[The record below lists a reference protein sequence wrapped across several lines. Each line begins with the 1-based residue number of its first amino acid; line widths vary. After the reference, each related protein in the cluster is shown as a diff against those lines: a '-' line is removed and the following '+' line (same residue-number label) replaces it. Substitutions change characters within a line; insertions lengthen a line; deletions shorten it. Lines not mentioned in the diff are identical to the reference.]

1 MKRKISHILTVV
13 IVILQL
19 CGCGIFEEQTGVLN
33 TEEAQGSG
41 SLSSKEESTDPE
53 NRLDASA
60 ISRLGEK
67 DNSLDLYSAS
77 VNAPLQVEEPAG
89 AIEGGGRRIF
99 LGASRAW
106 HFKKHLFDIER
117 VAECWDELAFVT
129 SEGEKGS
136 AGFESENQLWDVGPV
151 VGTDHYVAFNY
162 EIRESEGDYRYF
174 FVERDEN
181 HEALRKF
188 PLDFL
193 SGSDLAEVIMSLS
206 DFAVDHSGMV
216 HLVRQMEEERQY
228 LLVSPEGEL
237 LAEYVP
243 ENGYIRG
250 LVPLYD
256 GRVAFWAVTERDD
269 ENQSQQTTLQYLDAE
284 TGKPVLL
291 VAPEQDLYCFT
302 LFDENTLL
310 YADQEGVYR
319 SDLSGN
325 LPDPLYLWMNHGITA
340 DEVICIQADG
350 DGQIALVYE
359 SSGNYYYLC
368 LGPTRE
374 EMEIREITLAVSPGK
389 ESVYRSL
396 AATFNKQYPSCH
408 IEIVSSYDQTALLTE
423 LIAGKG
429 PVLIDTSLT
438 GFEEQ
443 EKLWEPLDTILE
455 QMSISK
461 ELLPSVLEL
470 GKINGTLYGIVTD
483 FSLRTLV
490 TGDQNLEDWDYDSFL
505 RCIEERTE
513 LEAVFNFSGGDYGTY
528 FIMNFISHGM
538 DDTYLLNRETGKMN
552 FDSSEFRKA
561 LELAKKYCVREEG
574 VSPDR
579 SSMQEGKVLC
589 NELAIRKPEELALYR
604 VYYGEDANYIG
615 YPTRDGATHFVEGGG
630 NPLAI
635 RRTAAREE
643 KEIACAFISLC
654 LSYEGQLQAAKDI
667 NFDLSVRRDV
677 LEEQIASMNEN
688 TVVFVPG
695 FEQITLGDNLNV
707 ALDRKTLLD
716 MIEKARPWQ
725 YFPGA
730 LRDILFQELEQ
741 YFSGT
746 ITEDMAIEHLVSRVG
761 LYLGE
766 GN

>member
-19 CGCGIFEEQTGVLN
+19 CGCGIFEEKTGVLN

-41 SLSSKEESTDPE
+41 SLSSKEESTGPE

-60 ISRLGEK
+60 ISKPGEK
-67 DNSLDLYSAS
+67 DNSLDLYSAT
-77 VNAPLQVEEPAG
+77 VNASLQVEEPAG
-89 AIEGGGRRIF
+89 AIGGGRKLF

-106 HFKKHLFDIER
+106 FFQKHLFDIER

-129 SEGEKGS
+129 FEGEKGS
-136 AGFESENQLWDVGPV
+136 ARFEAENPLWNVGPV
-151 VGTDHYVAFNY
+151 AGTDHYVAFDY
-162 EIRESEGDYRYF
+162 EMREKEGDYRYF
-174 FVERDEN
+174 LAERDEN
-181 HEALRKF
+181 HEILGEF

-193 SGSDLAEVIMSLS
+193 SGGDLVEVIMCLS
-206 DFAVDHSGMV
+206 DFAVDRRGMV
-216 HLVRQMEEERQY
+216 HLVRQTEEEQQY

-243 ENGYIRG
+243 ENGYISE

-256 GRVAFWAVTERDD
+256 GRVAFWAVTERND
-269 ENQSQQTTLQYLDAE
+269 ENQSLQTTLQYLEAE

-291 VAPEQDLYCFT
+291 AAPEQNLHCFT

-310 YADQEGVYR
+310 YADQEGLYR

-325 LPDPLYLWMNHGITA
+325 LPEPLYLWMNHGITA
-340 DEVICIQADG
+340 AEVIDMQTDG
-350 DGQIALVYE
+350 EGRIALIYE
-359 SSGNYYYLC
+359 SSGNYNYLC
-368 LGPTRE
+368 LEPTGE
-374 EMEIREITLAVSPGK
+374 EVEIREVTLAVSPGR
-389 ESVYRSL
+389 ESVYRPM
-396 AATFNKQYPSCH
+396 AAMFNKQYPGCH

-443 EKLWEPLDTILE
+443 EKLWEPLDKVLE
-455 QMSISK
+455 QTGISK
-461 ELLPSVLEL
+461 ELQSSVLEA
-470 GKINGTLYGIVTD
+470 GKINGILYGIVTD

-490 TGDQNLEDWDYDSFL
+490 TGDQDLVDWDYDAFL
-505 RCIEERTE
+505 RCVEEKTE
-513 LEAVFNFSGGDYGTY
+513 LEAVFNCNGGDYGTY

-538 DDTYLLNRETGKMN
+538 DDTYLLDREAGTMN

-561 LELAKKYCVREEG
+561 LELAKKYCVRKEG
-574 VSPDR
+574 IGPGR

-589 NELAIRKPEELALYR
+589 NELTIRKPEELALYR
-604 VYYGEDANYIG
+604 VCYGEDANYIG
-615 YPTRDGATHFVEGGG
+615 YPTKDGAAHFVEGGG
-630 NPLAI
+630 SPLAI

-654 LSYEGQLQAAKDI
+654 LSYEGQSQAAKDI
-667 NFDLSVRRDV
+667 NFGLSVRRDV

-688 TVVFVPG
+688 TVVSAPG
-695 FEQITLGDNLNV
+695 FEPITLGEHLNV
-707 ALDRKTLLD
+707 ELDRKTLLD
-716 MIEKARPWQ
+716 MIEKARPWK

-730 LRDILFQELEQ
+730 FRDILFEELEQ

-746 ITEDMAIEHLVSRVG
+746 ITEDMVIEHLESRVG